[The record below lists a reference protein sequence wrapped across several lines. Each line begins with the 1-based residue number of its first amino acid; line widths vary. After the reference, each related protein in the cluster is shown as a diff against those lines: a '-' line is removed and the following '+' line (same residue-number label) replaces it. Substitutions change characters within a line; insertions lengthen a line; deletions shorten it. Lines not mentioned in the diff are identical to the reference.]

1 MAGALC
7 GRAQLT
13 GGLMTKRPPL
23 PEYPKGVRAAYWVQQ
38 VLMHLALPLITLLLL
53 WRGRR
58 EPGHLRGWADRLGF
72 GPVGPKGAVW
82 IYAASLGETRAA
94 SPLIRRLRADG
105 IPVILSHLS
114 PAGMQEGWRL
124 FPEDAGITHRYVPI
138 DLFWAVRL
146 FLRRAK
152 PRLGIVLEIEIWP
165 AMLVEAHRTGV
176 PMVMA
181 NGNLLARSLA
191 RQSGLRRP
199 LLKLYQTFTH
209 IFTRTEDFRDRYLSL
224 GVAPDRISVVGEMK
238 YDQWIDPRHPVMGQ
252 ALRASWDVR
261 QVLMIASSV
270 KDEEPALMAMV
281 QSLLDHH
288 PELGVLWVP
297 RSAQRF
303 DPVAEMLASAG
314 VPCQRRS
321 TLGEEMGGR
330 VPTGTRVILGDSLGE
345 MNAYYP
351 VADLV
356 FVGASLVDHGGH
368 NIMEPMA
375 FGKAVVMGP
384 STFGIAFAAEPAAR
398 AGAFESLAD
407 AAALQTRIA
416 ALLAD
421 GRTLDAMGKAAL
433 AFAHQQTGA
442 ADRTYAGLK
451 PLIAPTQH

>member
-1 MAGALC
+1 
-7 GRAQLT
+7 
-13 GGLMTKRPPL
+13 MTKRPPL
-23 PEYPKGVRAAYWVQQ
+23 PEFPKGVRAAYWVQQ
-38 VLMHLALPLITLLLL
+38 VLMHLALPLIALLLL

-146 FLRRAK
+146 FLRRAQ

-181 NGNLLARSLA
+181 NGNLVEQSLA
-191 RQSGLRRP
+191 RQQGLRRP
-199 LLKLYQTFTH
+199 LLTLYQSFSH
-209 IFTRTEDFRDRYLSL
+209 IFTRTDAFRDRYLSL

-238 YDQWIDPRHPVMGQ
+238 YDQWIDPRHPAMGQ
-252 ALRASWDVR
+252 ALRGAWDVN

-270 KDEEPALMAMV
+270 KDEEPALLAMV
-281 QSLLDHH
+281 QALLQQM
-288 PELGVLWVP
+288 PGLGVLWVP

-303 DPVAEMLASAG
+303 EAVSDMLASAG
-314 VPCQRRS
+314 ITCLRRS
-321 TLGEEMGGR
+321 ALGAKMAGA
-330 VPTGTRVILGDSLGE
+330 VPAGTRVIVGDSLGE

-375 FGKAVVMGP
+375 FGKPVVMGP
-384 STFGIAFAAEPAAR
+384 STYGIAFAAEPAAR
-398 AGAFESLAD
+398 VGAFESLPD
-407 AAALQTRIA
+407 LGTLQGRIA
-416 ALLAD
+416 ALLVD
-421 GRTLDAMGKAAL
+421 GATLNTMGKAAL
-433 AFAHQQTGA
+433 AFASQQTGA